1 MIKRI
6 KQYFDTNIRAVFEGQ
21 VDDEV
26 DTQQALQRATAA
38 LMIEVMEADREV
50 TADEQQV
57 VIAAL
62 KKLFDLN
69 AAEID
74 DLMTLAKAEVD
85 ASGSL
90 FQFTK
95 LVDQSFDNVDKVEI
109 VHLLWQISYAD
120 DDKDKFEEG
129 LIRKIAD
136 LLHVSHSDF
145 IRTRYL
151 VETALGKA

>member
-6 KQYFDTNIRAVFEGQ
+6 KQYFDANIRAAFEGQ
-21 VDDEV
+21 ADEAA

-50 TADEQQV
+50 TADERQV
-57 VIAAL
+57 VMAAL

-69 AAEID
+69 TAEIE
-74 DLMTLAKAEVD
+74 DLMALAQAEVN

-95 LVDQSFDNVDKVEI
+95 LVDQAFDNADKVKI

-145 IRTRYL
+145 IRTRHL
-151 VETALGKA
+151 VETSLGKT